1 VSVPATNLRVVTL
14 NLWGTQP
21 PLEARLMLA
30 ARQLLALAPD
40 VVCLQEVRPLD
51 GRAGR
56 TTADVLAEALGMTAR
71 YEVAV
76 AWDDGAHPGLTA
88 GQEGLAVIA
97 RSIRETR
104 VLALPEARPADARI
118 LLSASV
124 DTAGG
129 PIWVH
134 TAHLHY
140 RLDDGLARERQVL
153 AIDEVIRGLG
163 RASDSAPQILCG
175 DFNAIAESDEIRFLR
190 GLTTLGGR
198 RTHFQDA
205 WLRLHREPG
214 PGEGPAQGITW
225 SSDNRFTRPLRSLDL
240 DRRID
245 YVFVTTRKKDGRGT
259 VHACRVVM
267 TERDGLGEVA
277 ICASDHY
284 GVCADV
290 QVVATS

>member
-1 VSVPATNLRVVTL
+1 MSNLRVVTL
-14 NLWGTQP
+14 NLWGTEP
-21 PLEARLMLA
+21 PLEARLALA
-30 ARQLLALAPD
+30 GRQLVALAPD

-56 TTADVLAEALGMTAR
+56 TTADVLAEALGMTAH

-76 AWDDGAHPGLTA
+76 SWSKLPGLPD

-97 RSIRETR
+97 RRIVDRR
-104 VLALPEARPADARI
+104 VEPLPEARPSEARI
-118 LLSASV
+118 LLSAAV
-124 DTAGG
+124 DTVAG

-134 TAHLHY
+134 TTHLHY
-140 RLDDGLARERQVL
+140 RLDDGVARERQVVAVDD
-153 AIDEVIRGLG
+153 AIRRLG
-163 RASDSAPQILCG
+163 RDRDSPPQILCG
-175 DFNAIAESDEIRFLR
+175 DFNAVADSDEIRFLR
-190 GLTTLGGR
+190 GLTTLAGR

-214 PGEGPAQGITW
+214 PGDGPPAGITW
-225 SSDNRFTRPLRSLDL
+225 SSENRFTRPLRSLDL

-259 VHACRVVM
+259 VHDCRVVL
-267 TERDGLGEVA
+267 TEREGMGQVT

-290 QVVATS
+290 QIAAAP

>member
-1 VSVPATNLRVVTL
+1 VAANLRVVTL
-14 NLWGTQP
+14 NLWGTEP
-21 PLEARLMLA
+21 PLPARLALA
-30 ARQLLALAPD
+30 VRQLAALAPD

-56 TTADVLAEALGMTAR
+56 TTAEVVADGLGMAAHYAVAIAWPDGALG
-71 YEVAV
+71 
-76 AWDDGAHPGLTA
+76 GLPA

-97 RSIRETR
+97 RSIRDTR
-104 VLALPEARPADARI
+104 VLVLPEARPAEARI

-129 PIWVH
+129 PIWIH
-134 TAHLHY
+134 TTHLHY

-153 AIDEVIRGLG
+153 AIDEAIRGLG
-163 RASDSAPQILCG
+163 RDKDSAPQILCG

-214 PGEGPAQGITW
+214 PGDGPAQGITW
-225 SSDNRFTRPLRSLDL
+225 SSENRFSRPLRSLDL

-245 YVFVTTRKKDGRGT
+245 YVFVTTRKRDGRGT
-259 VHACRVVM
+259 VHDCRVVL
-267 TERDGLGEVA
+267 TEREGAGEVA

-290 QVVATS
+290 QVVATP

>member
-1 VSVPATNLRVVTL
+1 VPCVSDKLRVVTL

-21 PLEARLMLA
+21 PLEARLALA
-30 ARQLLALAPD
+30 VRQLRALAPD

-56 TTADVLAEALGMTAR
+56 TTAEVIADELGMAAH
-71 YEVAV
+71 YAVAV
-76 AWDDGAHPGLTA
+76 AWDDGEGALPA

-97 RSIRETR
+97 RSIGETR
-104 VLALPEARPADARI
+104 VVPLPEPRPADARI
-118 LLSASV
+118 LLSAAI

-140 RLDDGLARERQVL
+140 RLDDGLAREHQVL
-153 AIDEVIRGLG
+153 AIDEAIRALG
-163 RASDSAPQILCG
+163 RERDSPPQILCG
-175 DFNAIAESDEIRFLR
+175 DFNATADSDEIRFLR
-190 GLTTLGGR
+190 GLTTLAGR

-214 PGEGPAQGITW
+214 PGDGPEQGVTW
-225 SSDNRFTRPLRSLDL
+225 SSENRFTRPLRSLDL

-259 VHACRVVM
+259 IHDCRVVL
-267 TERDGLGEVA
+267 TEREGLGEVA

-290 QVVATS
+290 QVVASP

>member
-1 VSVPATNLRVVTL
+1 VTAHLRVITL
-14 NLWGTQP
+14 NLWGTEP
-21 PLEARLMLA
+21 PLEARLALA
-30 ARQLLALAPD
+30 VRQLLALAPD
-40 VVCLQEVRPLD
+40 VVCLQEVRPLE

-56 TTADVLAEALGMTAR
+56 TTAEVIADGLGMAAH
-71 YEVAV
+71 YAVAV
-76 AWDDGAHPGLTA
+76 AWDDGEHAAMPA

-104 VLALPEARPADARI
+104 VLPLPEPRPADARI
-118 LLSASV
+118 LLSASI
-124 DTAGG
+124 DTPGG

-140 RLDDGLARERQVL
+140 RLDDGLAREHQVL
-153 AIDEVIRGLG
+153 AIDDAIRALG
-163 RASDSAPQILCG
+163 RTNDSPPQILCG
-175 DFNAIAESDEIRFLR
+175 DFNATADSDEIRFLR

-214 PGEGPAQGITW
+214 PGDGPAQGITW
-225 SSDNRFTRPLRSLDL
+225 SSENRFTRPLRSLDL

-245 YVFVTTRKKDGRGT
+245 YIFVTTRKRDGRGT
-259 VHACRVVM
+259 VRDCRVVLSDR
-267 TERDGLGEVA
+267 EGLGEVA

-284 GVCADV
+284 GVCADI
-290 QVVATS
+290 QIAP

>member
-1 VSVPATNLRVVTL
+1 VTVNLRVITL
-14 NLWGTQP
+14 NLWGTEP
-21 PLEARLMLA
+21 PLEARLALA
-30 ARQLLALAPD
+30 VRQLQALAPD

-56 TTADVLAEALGMTAR
+56 TTADVVAEGLGMTAH

-76 AWDDGAHPGLTA
+76 AWPDGAYGTLPA
-88 GQEGLAVIA
+88 GEQGLAVIA
-97 RSIRETR
+97 RSIHETR
-104 VLALPEARPADARI
+104 VLALPEPRPADARI

-124 DTAGG
+124 ESVGG

-134 TAHLHY
+134 TTHLNY
-140 RLDDGLARERQVL
+140 RLDDGLAREHQVL
-153 AIDEVIRGLG
+153 AIDAAIRAVG
-163 RASDSAPQILCG
+163 RTNDSPPQILCG
-175 DFNAIAESDEIRFLR
+175 DFNATADSDEIRFLR

-205 WLRLHREPG
+205 WLRRHREPG
-214 PGEGPAQGITW
+214 PGDGPADGITW
-225 SSDNRFTRPLRSLDL
+225 SSENRFTRPLRSLDL

-259 VHACRVVM
+259 VHDCQVVL
-267 TERDGLGEVA
+267 TERDGAGEVA

-290 QVVATS
+290 QVVAQPT